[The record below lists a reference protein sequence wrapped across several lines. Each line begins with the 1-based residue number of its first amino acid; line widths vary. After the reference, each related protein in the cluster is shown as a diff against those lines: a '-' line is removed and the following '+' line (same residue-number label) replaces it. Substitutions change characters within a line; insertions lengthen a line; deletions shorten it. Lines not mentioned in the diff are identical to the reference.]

1 MDGRRRYMHAWEET
15 MPYLLLY
22 TPTNHRW
29 VNDDQ
34 LPYKFPTLAPRHFR
48 LHFPGLYFSPQQ
60 TIKTSHSS
68 KKMSRPALLRPFA
81 SIPRQS
87 FAVRAPAA
95 AGIRFINSKV
105 GSTRG
110 AGAVDY
116 RVLEGID
123 GFLPKENFDRLKEWQ
138 LGLWGRLQAEV
149 QSESG
154 IRILG

>member
-1 MDGRRRYMHAWEET
+1 
-15 MPYLLLY
+15 
-22 TPTNHRW
+22 
-29 VNDDQ
+29 
-34 LPYKFPTLAPRHFR
+34 
-48 LHFPGLYFSPQQ
+48 
-60 TIKTSHSS
+60 
-68 KKMSRPALLRPFA
+68 MSRPALLRPFA

-138 LGLWGRLQAEV
+138 LGLWERLQAEV